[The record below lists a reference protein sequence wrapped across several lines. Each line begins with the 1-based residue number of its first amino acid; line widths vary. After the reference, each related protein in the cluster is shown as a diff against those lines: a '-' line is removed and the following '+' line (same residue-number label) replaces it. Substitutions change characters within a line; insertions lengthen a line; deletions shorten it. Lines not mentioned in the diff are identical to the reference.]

1 MIRVKLGLAMAVV
14 WIAVFDYCFVAFWP
28 GFYALGAWLGAVFV
42 VLSVVVLWTM
52 GGSKL

>member
-1 MIRVKLGLAMAVV
+1 MIRAKLGIVMGLV

-28 GFYALGAWLGAVFV
+28 GFYALGAVLGAAFV
-42 VLSVVVLWTM
+42 VLSWVVVWTM